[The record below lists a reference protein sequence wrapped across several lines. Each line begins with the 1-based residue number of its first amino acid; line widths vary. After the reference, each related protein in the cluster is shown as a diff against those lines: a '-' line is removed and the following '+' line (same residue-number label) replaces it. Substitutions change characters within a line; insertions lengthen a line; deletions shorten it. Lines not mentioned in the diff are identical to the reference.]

1 MMRIFSC
8 GQVAE
13 MLGVHRDT
21 IQAGIRAGAPEASM
35 KVANK
40 RIFTEED
47 VQRLRLWFVTNGRR
61 VKEVTFKHET
71 VGA

>member
-1 MMRIFSC
+1 MRIFSC

-13 MLGVHRDT
+13 MLGVHRDA

-40 RIFTEED
+40 RIFTEAD
-47 VQRLRLWFVTNGRR
+47 VMAIRRWFISNGRR
-61 VKEVTFKHET
+61 VKEISFEHEPAA
-71 VGA
+71 V

>member
-1 MMRIFSC
+1 MRIFSC

-13 MLGVHRDT
+13 MFGVHRDA

-47 VQRLRLWFVTNGRR
+47 VLAMRRWFISNGRR
-61 VKEVTFKHET
+61 VKEVNFEHESAA
-71 VGA
+71 V

>member
-1 MMRIFSC
+1 MRIFSC

-13 MLGVHRDT
+13 LFGVHRDV

-40 RIFTEED
+40 RVFTEAD
-47 VQRLRLWFVTNGRR
+47 VLAIHRWFVSNGRR
-61 VKEVTFKHET
+61 VKEVSFEQEPA
-71 VGA
+71 VV